1 MSFSSARNSWRGSAD
16 RDKKKRPPRRG
27 TSAQRCYRW
36 GGMGTVHDDLL
47 NRQNDARGILVAGEK
62 KRRPPH
68 KGGRRPNDTLVGGVW
83 ALYTMTC

>member
-27 TSAQRCYRW
+27 ASGQRCYRW

-62 KRRPPH
+62 KRRPPQ
-68 KGGRRPNDTLVGGVW
+68 GGTSAQRYSRWGVW